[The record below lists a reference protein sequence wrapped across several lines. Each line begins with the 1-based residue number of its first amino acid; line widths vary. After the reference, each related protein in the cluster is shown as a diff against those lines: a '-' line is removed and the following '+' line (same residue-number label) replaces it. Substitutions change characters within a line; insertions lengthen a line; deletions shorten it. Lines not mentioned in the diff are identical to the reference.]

1 MEKKG
6 KPVPTNDI
14 WIAAAGF
21 QHGLKLFSGGF
32 FRHTGRCIEKAE
44 TLKQASID
52 TDMEKVDKII
62 MEIRVMDP
70 ELADSLAVL
79 AEEFEYGKI
88 LDGLEGLR
96 KSKHE

>member
-1 MEKKG
+1 MGKKG

-14 WIAAAGF
+14 WIAVAGF
-21 QHGLKLFSGGF
+21 QHGLKLFSGA
-32 FRHTGRCIEKAE
+32 GRCIEKAE

-62 MEIRVMDP
+62 MEIRVMNP

-96 KSKHE
+96 KSKNE